1 MRKFQKN
8 VRAYEPKA
16 GGGDMPLAPVV
27 GSAAAAALTVFI
39 FGAAWINGHAAAA
52 KPAPLMF
59 ALPWGLGIAA
69 DDARAPSPTSR

>member
-1 MRKFQKN
+1 MRKFQED
-8 VRAYEPKA
+8 VRAYGPKA
-16 GGGDMPLAPVV
+16 GGESMPLTPVV

-69 DDARAPSPTSR
+69 DDARTPFMTSR